1 MEWLWWFL
9 NIFLIQNI
17 ASIDFRGGVITWKY
31 IVTENEMAV
40 TYNLSYRPID
50 SNNICS
56 PYELGNGT
64 WCGEEDPLGCCNDCN
79 MTFRSYYCT
88 SYNNDNTIGEMT
100 RYIPS
105 YETYDNKLIFGYE
118 ACCWKDLVEGGDLK
132 TISMVTKVDL
142 TIRTDTG
149 MVNTSPISAIQ
160 PVVRVKQGCSFSI
173 HIQVKD
179 DDGDI
184 VKCRWANNKTAD
196 ECGGI
201 CNGLSGSI
209 MNVETCILSY
219 NATGSTGWYAV
230 ALQIEDF
237 VSQSDIDPLSS
248 VSLQFLIFV
257 YSSTETCDNRPS
269 IDTSTDKSGALIL
282 ILSNTTYHKT
292 IIASTH
298 SINSKISEINTVS
311 PIGMT
316 KSALLKY
323 GLVESQ
329 WYINVTWT
337 PKETHIGSHQ
347 FCYAAFDTNRQ
358 VSDQICITLKV
369 INNPAHFCP
378 VNLDSF
384 KTIWNLAQIDT
395 NVSVSCS
402 GFYTGIVSRYCDRRG
417 QWEEPDYSQCTK
429 IAIQSLKEQSSNLI
443 EENNTATEVSKILED
458 LNIITWNN
466 ITSGDL
472 VTSSNILK
480 DIADFVAENTDALT
494 KNQIEIF
501 GSLCN
506 NLLGDNNDQN
516 WEQLRKKDS
525 SSITGIVKAV
535 TDYSKSFTNVLHSEA
550 SIIIQKENIFI
561 QLGKVHSKDIVV
573 PDRTKTSESWVL
585 NSINEISLSLKC
597 FYGLPITGYS
607 STFYRNISKLFP
619 ESLSLN
625 NSNISDVNSIIADF
639 SIEPTPARIYYPV
652 VIKFQYLSE
661 DYSNP
666 ICVFLNFNMPGHP
679 NGAWSTVG
687 SRVVESTD
695 TYTICEFTHTTNF
708 AILMSPGKTPHAHTF
723 TLSLISTFGC
733 IISVLFL
740 IITVIVYFVLWRH
753 VRSDRAKILINL
765 CLALITSYI
774 LFLVGINRT
783 GNKVVCTAIA
793 VALHYMFLVDFA
805 LMLGEGIQVAIMVV
819 IIFRRESILQ
829 WMLPLCYVIPAAIV
843 SISAGVTK
851 LQGYGNRQFCWLT
864 VESKLIWA
872 FVAPALFVV
881 MMNMVI
887 LVIMIY
893 KLLTIRGLSAKTL
906 QQKAKAGIKSICVIF
921 PLFGITWVLGAFSVN
936 EDLVVFQYLFAV
948 FNSLQG
954 FFICLFHC
962 FLNQQVKQGYEH
974 FQRRR
979 RAIRLMESKSL
990 SSSDYQ
996 TRKTRVS
1003 TDQTSE
1009 NRGRSNEEEILKGRN
1024 YAYTF
1029 KTDSKFYNPT
1039 FSQ

>member
-1 MEWLWWFL
+1 M
-9 NIFLIQNI
+9 
-17 ASIDFRGGVITWKY
+17 
-31 IVTENEMAV
+31 
-40 TYNLSYRPID
+40 
-50 SNNICS
+50 
-56 PYELGNGT
+56 
-64 WCGEEDPLGCCNDCN
+64 
-79 MTFRSYYCT
+79 
-88 SYNNDNTIGEMT
+88 
-100 RYIPS
+100 
-105 YETYDNKLIFGYE
+105 
-118 ACCWKDLVEGGDLK
+118 VEGCDLK

-184 VKCRWANNKTAD
+184 FNCRWANNKTAD

-209 MNVETCILSY
+209 LNVETCILSY

-248 VSLQFLIFV
+248 VSLQFFIFV

-269 IDTSTDKSGALIL
+269 INTSTDQNGALIF

-323 GLVESQ
+323 GIVESQ

-358 VSDQICITLKV
+358 VSDQICITLK
-369 INNPAHFCP
+369 
-378 VNLDSF
+378 
-384 KTIWNLAQIDT
+384 
-395 NVSVSCS
+395 
-402 GFYTGIVSRYCDRRG
+402 
-417 QWEEPDYSQCTK
+417 
-429 IAIQSLKEQSSNLI
+429 SSNLI
-443 EENNTATEVSKILED
+443 KENNTATEVSKILED

-494 KNQIEIF
+494 KNQIE
-501 GSLCN
+501 
-506 NLLGDNNDQN
+506 
-516 WEQLRKKDS
+516 DS

-550 SIIIQKENIFI
+550 SIIIQKENI
-561 QLGKVHSKDIVV
+561 
-573 PDRTKTSESWVL
+573 
-585 NSINEISLSLKC
+585 C
-597 FYGLPITGYS
+597 LPITGYS

-695 TYTICEFTHTTNF
+695 TYTICEYTHTTNF
-708 AILMSPGKTPHAHTF
+708 AILMSPGKT
-723 TLSLISTFGC
+723 
-733 IISVLFL
+733 
-740 IITVIVYFVLWRH
+740 
-753 VRSDRAKILINL
+753 
-765 CLALITSYI
+765 
-774 LFLVGINRT
+774 
-783 GNKVVCTAIA
+783 VVCTAIA

-829 WMLPLCYVIPAAIV
+829 WMLPLCY
-843 SISAGVTK
+843 
-851 LQGYGNRQFCWLT
+851 GNCWLT

-881 MMNMVI
+881 M
-887 LVIMIY
+887 
-893 KLLTIRGLSAKTL
+893 
-906 QQKAKAGIKSICVIF
+906 
-921 PLFGITWVLGAFSVN
+921 
-936 EDLVVFQYLFAV
+936 
-948 FNSLQG
+948 
-954 FFICLFHC
+954 
-962 FLNQQVKQGYEH
+962 VKQGYEH

-979 RAIRLMESKSL
+979 TAIRLMESKSL
-990 SSSDYQ
+990 SSSVSEFLTFHNINPVTDYM
-996 TRKTRVS
+996 
-1003 TDQTSE
+1003 
-1009 NRGRSNEEEILKGRN
+1009 EI
-1024 YAYTF
+1024 
-1029 KTDSKFYNPT
+1029 
-1039 FSQ
+1039 